1 MKRHAIAKDARKKLN
16 IGARPTALGIY
27 PKINAITATD
37 RLYGSCVRTCRISS
51 QELAVELIIVVSEIG
66 EQ

>member
-1 MKRHAIAKDARKKLN
+1 MITEIARAKLKLA
-16 IGARPTALGIY
+16 GRPRALGMY
-27 PKINAITATD
+27 PKINAITATV
-37 RLYGSCVRTCRISS
+37 RLYGSCVRTCRINS